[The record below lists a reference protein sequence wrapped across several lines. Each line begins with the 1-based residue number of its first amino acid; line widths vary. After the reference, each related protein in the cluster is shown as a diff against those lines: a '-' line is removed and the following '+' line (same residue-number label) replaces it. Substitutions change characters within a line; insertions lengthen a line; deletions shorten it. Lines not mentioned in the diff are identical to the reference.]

1 MRLIA
6 DLHVHSR
13 FARAVSKE
21 MNIATLE
28 TWGVKK
34 GVELIG
40 APDFS
45 HPDWIRE
52 MKEKLEPAE
61 PGLYKRKGSDAAIRF
76 LLMAEISCVFTRGSG
91 RRIHMLL
98 GVPSFA
104 VADTINAQLGQQGNL
119 KSDGRP
125 IIGIDVRELTKIA
138 LDASP
143 ETLVIPAHVWT
154 PWFGMYG
161 SKSGFDSMK
170 ECFGDLLEHIPAVET
185 GLSSDPEMNWRM
197 AELDTKSIVSFS
209 DAHSAPNIGREATVL
224 EVKEKSFAAVAEAL
238 CIPFPTVDNAN
249 RILMTV
255 EFFPE
260 EGMYHWDG
268 HREHNIRWS
277 PEDTKRHNAIC
288 PVCNKPVTV
297 GVMNRVE
304 ELANR
309 PAGYADKRRPPFQRI
324 VPLAEIIGE
333 ALGVGKLSK
342 SVMKEYDQL
351 IANIG
356 SEFATL
362 LDAPMEQV
370 RAMTKPRI
378 ADGIKRVREG
388 KLHILPGYDGVYGTV
403 QVFSGEENPSPR
415 TAGQAALF

>member
-6 DLHVHSR
+6 DLHTHSR
-13 FARAVSKE
+13 YARAVSKD

-28 TWGVKK
+28 AWGVKK

-45 HPDWIRE
+45 HPEWIKE
-52 MKEKLEPAE
+52 MKEVLEPAE
-61 PGLYKRKGSDAAIRF
+61 PGLYKRKGSDSPIRF
-76 LLMAEISCVFTRGSG
+76 LLTAEISCVFTRGSG

-98 GVPSFA
+98 GAPSFA
-104 VADTINAQLGQQGNL
+104 VAETINAHLGWQGNL

-138 LDASP
+138 LTADPS
-143 ETLVIPAHVWT
+143 TLVIPAHVWT

-161 SKSGFDSMK
+161 SKSGFDSIA

-185 GLSSDPEMNWRM
+185 GLSSDPKMNWRM
-197 AELDTKSIVSFS
+197 SELDTKSIVSFS

-238 CIPFPTVDNAN
+238 RIPFPTEQNAN
-249 RILMTV
+249 RIMMTV

-268 HREHNIRWS
+268 HRAHDIRWS
-277 PEDTKRHNAIC
+277 PEDTAQHNGIC
-288 PVCNKPVTV
+288 PVCGQKVTV

-304 ELANR
+304 ALADR
-309 PAGYADKRRPPFQRI
+309 PAGYTDERRPLFRSM

-342 SVMKEYDQL
+342 SVAKEYDQL
-351 IANIG
+351 IAQAG
-356 SEFATL
+356 SEFTAL
-362 LDAPMEQV
+362 LDVPLEQL
-370 RAMTKPRI
+370 RAMTIPRI
-378 ADGIKRVREG
+378 ADGIERVREG
-388 KLHILPGYDGVYGTV
+388 KLHITPGFDGVYGTV
-403 QVFSGEENPSPR
+403 HMFSDEETSAAPA
-415 TAGQAALF
+415 AGQAALF